1 MRCEMLQN
9 TEFVCRLFVEER
21 KTEMVFPY
29 TVNLKTAVGNAFGDE
44 VKFFHNAQTF
54 FVAWHNVAFYAVQLQ
69 DIPRKVYNLCNRLG
83 GVAFALTVGGDFIG
97 QITAFYAAE
106 KYVGDAHR
114 ANYAVVTLFANP
126 ETELL
131 ALFAGFVLFLQNAA
145 HSCCGVVF
153 LWSVRLGVGKGFAVF
168 CVELCHLC
176 GKAGMA
182 EGKHKA
188 WGK

>member
-1 MRCEMLQN
+1 MRCGMLQN
-9 TEFVCRLFVEER
+9 TEFVCRLFVEQR

-29 TVNLKTAVGNAFGDE
+29 AVNLKTAVGQAFGNK
-44 VKFFHNAQTF
+44 VQFFHNAQTF
-54 FVAWHNVAFYAVQLQ
+54 LVAWHNVAFYAVQLQ
-69 DIPRKVYNLCNRLG
+69 DIPRKVYNLCHSFG
-83 GVAFALTVGGDFIG
+83 SVAFSLTVGGDFIG

-114 ANYAVVTLFANP
+114 AYYAVVALFAYP
-126 ETELL
+126 EAELL
-131 ALFAGFVLFLQNAA
+131 ALFAGLIFFLQNAA
-145 HSCCGVVF
+145 HTCCCVVF

-168 CVELCHLC
+168 CVELCHLW